1 MKIWYMNGA
10 GNDFMVMDARGMD
23 VDFEKLAL
31 ELCAINGADGFMAVD
46 RSDVADFRLHFYNS
60 DGSRGE
66 MCGNGS
72 RCICRFAY
80 ENGIA
85 GETMTV
91 QTDAGLVYGKRL
103 DESQYR
109 VQLNN
114 PGILDLNRKENAAYV
129 ELGRPGVPHGVLE
142 IPGLQWQQREQLRE
156 MAKSLRYDPAFPK
169 GANINLYTWLGENH
183 IRILTYE
190 RGVEDYTL
198 ACGTGTASTACALF
212 AAGKLPDKRL
222 VADNPGGTLTVDLQ
236 AQNGE
241 ITAVY
246 LEGPTEVVEIFD
258 TDIH

>member
-10 GNDFMVMDARGMD
+10 GNDFMVVDARGKSF
-23 VDFEKLAL
+23 DFEKMAIK
-31 ELCAINGADGFMAVD
+31 LCAMKGADGFMAVD
-46 RSDVADFRLHFYNS
+46 NSEIADFRLHFYNS

-91 QTDAGLVYGKRL
+91 QTDAGLVYGRRI

-114 PGILDLNRKENAAYV
+114 PGILDLQRKETAAYV
-129 ELGRPGVPHGVLE
+129 ELGCPGVPHGVME
-142 IPGLQWQQREQLRE
+142 VPGLMWEQREQLRR

-169 GANINLYTWLGENH
+169 GANINLYTWLGEEH

-212 AAGKLPDKRL
+212 AAGKLPGRRL
-222 VADNPGGTLTVDLQ
+222 VADNPGGTLTVDIEETD
-236 AQNGE
+236 GE
-241 ITAVY
+241 ISAVF
-246 LEGPTEVVEIFD
+246 LEGPTEVVEILNME
-258 TDIH
+258 

>member
-10 GNDFMVMDARGMD
+10 GNDFMVVDARGKSF
-23 VDFEKLAL
+23 DFEKMAIK
-31 ELCAINGADGFMAVD
+31 LCAMKGADGFMAVD
-46 RSDVADFRLHFYNS
+46 NSEIADFRLHFYNS

-91 QTDAGLVYGKRL
+91 QTDAGLVYGRRI

-114 PGILDLNRKENAAYV
+114 PGILDLQRKETVAYV
-129 ELGRPGVPHGVLE
+129 ELGCPGVPHGVME
-142 IPGLQWQQREQLRE
+142 VPGLMWEQREQLRR

-169 GANINLYTWLGENH
+169 GANINLYTWLGEEH

-212 AAGKLPDKRL
+212 AAGKLPGRRL
-222 VADNPGGTLTVDLQ
+222 IADNPGGVLTVDIEETE
-236 AQNGE
+236 GE
-241 ITAVY
+241 ISAVF
-246 LEGPTEVVEIFD
+246 LEGPTEVVEILE
-258 TDIH
+258 IE